1 MAETKPT
8 ATAASKSSTSVQP
21 VKKSNS
27 ISWIAPLSC
36 IILGY
41 IIWRYVIGADSNF
54 TNPDPAGGFWPDHQG
69 PKGNLPR
76 MYQGG
81 IIVPLLIGLLLI
93 VITFVIERFLTVTK
107 ATGKGSVAEFIRKVQ
122 YHLANKD
129 LDKALAECDRQKGS
143 VANVMKAGLRKY
155 KEMITN
161 TELATEQ
168 KVLNIQKEVEEATAL
183 ELPML
188 EKNLVFLSTIASV
201 ATLMGLLGTVMGMIR
216 SFSALGESG
225 GGEAAQKLSQGI
237 SEALYNTAL
246 GIGTSAI
253 AIVMYNVFTTRIDAI
268 TYGIDESGFTLTRS
282 FAANYKI
289 GLYTSP
295 WPDQVFA
302 RKAIRYER
310 MLELGM
316 EGHRFF
322 DLVRWGIADVEINA
336 YFQKEKSL
344 RYYMKTAAFTK
355 NKNEYFPIPQTQID
369 LSVAP
374 DGKARLIQNP
384 GY

>member
-41 IIWRYVIGADSNF
+41 VIWRFVIGADSNF
-54 TNPDPAGGFWPDHQG
+54 TQPDLNGGFWPDHQG

-81 IIVPLLIGLLLI
+81 IIVPLLIGLLLT

-107 ATGKGSVAEFIRKVQ
+107 ATGSGSVAEFIRKVQ
-122 YHLANKD
+122 YNLANKD
-129 LDKALAECDRQKGS
+129 LDKAMAECDRQKGS
-143 VANVMKAGLRKY
+143 VGNVMKAGLRKY
-155 KEMITN
+155 KEMISN
-161 TELATEQ
+161 AELTTEQ

-201 ATLMGLLGTVMGMIR
+201 ATLLGLLGTVMGMIR
-216 SFSALGESG
+216 SFSALGDSG
-225 GGEAAQKLSQGI
+225 GGEAAAKLSQGI

-253 AIVMYNVFTTRIDAI
+253 SIVMYNVFTTRIDAI
-268 TYGIDESGFTLTRS
+268 TYGIDESGFTLTQS
-282 FAANYKI
+282 FAANYK
-289 GLYTSP
+289 
-295 WPDQVFA
+295 
-302 RKAIRYER
+302 
-310 MLELGM
+310 
-316 EGHRFF
+316 
-322 DLVRWGIADVEINA
+322 
-336 YFQKEKSL
+336 
-344 RYYMKTAAFTK
+344 
-355 NKNEYFPIPQTQID
+355 
-369 LSVAP
+369 
-374 DGKARLIQNP
+374 
-384 GY
+384 